1 MYFLVKLYKIL
12 EGKSMIV
19 LMIDT
24 CVWLDMAKTPSLK
37 SLSLALKQ
45 LVDTNEIVI
54 LMTNIIEEEFNRN
67 REKVVDISRQKI
79 SQEISNIK
87 SIIDF
92 APIDLDKSTILYG
105 LDEIKH
111 KLPSMTDTI
120 SEQANLV
127 FEIINNSTK
136 VDISDE
142 IKIISS
148 NKAYEKKAP
157 FHNTKN
163 NMADSLLIETFFNI
177 LDEENIFYFITHNT
191 KEFSSEKDQRIPHQD
206 FDEFFSKE
214 HIHYSINLHNT
225 INEIAPDTLLELNN
239 EYNWYEEARGFYE
252 IVEEINKLTDI
263 IWYNR
268 HKYRE
273 EKINQGII
281 EIVEEQ
287 NYNIYNQNQ
296 ILKSIWDGALK
307 SAKQKEELYREELIP
322 EDDFEWGMINGK
334 LSALRWVLG
343 DEWDMLDT

>member
-163 NMADSLLIETFFNI
+163 NMADSLLIETFFSK
-177 LDEENIFYFITHNT
+177 LDEENIYYFVTHNT
-191 KEFSSEKDQRIPHQD
+191 KEFSSDKDKRLPHQD
-206 FDEFFSKE
+206 FDEYFSKNN
-214 HIHYSINLHNT
+214 IHYSINLHQT
-225 INEIAPDTLLELNN
+225 INEILPDLLINFDN

-252 IVEEINKLTDI
+252 IIDQINKFSDI
-263 IWYNR
+263 VWFNR
-268 HKYRE
+268 HKNRE
-273 EKINQGII
+273 YQIMNGEI
-281 EIVEEQ
+281 EVVSSDMYDA
-287 NYNIYNQNQ
+287 YNSKQV
-296 ILKSIWDGALK
+296 LKSIWDGALK
-307 SAKQKEELYREELIP
+307 SAKQKEAIYGEELYP
-322 EDDFEWGMINGK
+322 KSDFELGMINGK
-334 LSALRWVLG
+334 LSALRWVL
-343 DEWDMLDT
+343 

>member
-1 MYFLVKLYKIL
+1 MSQNKLML
-12 EGKSMIV
+12 
-19 LMIDT
+19 DT
-24 CVWLDMAKTPSLK
+24 CVWLDIAKNPSLK
-37 SLSLALKQ
+37 PLGLVLKQ
-45 LVDTNEIVI
+45 LLESNNLII
-54 LMTNIIEEEFNRN
+54 LTTDIIREEFLRN
-67 REKVVDISRQKI
+67 KDRVIDMSRQKMA
-79 SQEISNIK
+79 QEITNIK
-87 SIIDF
+87 SLINL
-92 APIDLDKSTILYG
+92 APVGMDKSSILSG
-105 LDEIKH
+105 LDEVKH
-111 KLPSMTDTI
+111 KLPTMTDTI
-120 SEQANLV
+120 SEQANLIW
-127 FEIINNSTK
+127 EIIEKSLK
-136 VDISDE
+136 IEISDE
-142 IKIISS
+142 IKIASS
-148 NKAYEKKAP
+148 NKALQKKAP
-157 FHNTKN
+157 FHNSKN